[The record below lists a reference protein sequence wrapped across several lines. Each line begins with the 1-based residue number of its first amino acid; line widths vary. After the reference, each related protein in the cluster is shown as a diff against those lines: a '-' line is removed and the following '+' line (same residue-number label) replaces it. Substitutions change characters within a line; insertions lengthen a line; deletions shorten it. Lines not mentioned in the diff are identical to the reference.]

1 MNKFA
6 FRKAHSRECRAL
18 DFQDL
23 PFEEDVKATEKE
35 ILKTEWLRPDKNKQ
49 YIPDIAGN

>member
-1 MNKFA
+1 MNKFE

-35 ILKTEWLRPDKNKQ
+35 RPYTCAKLGCFDPQHFEAN
-49 YIPDIAGN
+49 